1 MPELDAINLHMP
13 LEWGGQGCF
22 RTCGCCL
29 RVAEGTQGEE
39 LEGADPVRALSF
51 LQHGPGQWLS
61 LYQLHKEMDITLRAL
76 EISPIV
82 MLK

>member
-1 MPELDAINLHMP
+1 MP
-13 LEWGGQGCF
+13 LEWGGQGRF

-29 RVAEGTQGEE
+29 REAEGPQGEE

-61 LYQLHKEMDITLRAL
+61 LYQLPEEMEITLRAL
-76 EISPIV
+76 ATSPIV